1 VKAFATT
8 SPPQQ
13 SEPRTSLRVLIMT
26 TGDPYHL
33 QRFLDAQRGVYD
45 QAERELL
52 EGRKESHWMWF
63 IFPQLK
69 GLGQSTT
76 AQKYAIRTL
85 DEAKAYLEHPV
96 LGRRLRACTQIVT
109 LLNDT
114 TIEDIFGYPDHRKFH
129 SSMTLFA
136 HATGDN
142 RVFMD
147 ALRKYFRSEFDPQ
160 TIDRL

>member
-1 VKAFATT
+1 MKAFATT